1 MSSTLQF
8 AEQSLVTVVE
18 PTKLYR
24 HLLPLSSLG
33 ACTPVTLI
41 AVSDA
46 GESITSLCI
55 SSGEAMGLAIGA
67 W

>member
-1 MSSTLQF
+1 MSSTLHF
-8 AEQSLVTVVE
+8 SEQSLVTIVE

-24 HLLPLSSLG
+24 HILSLSSLG

-46 GESITSLCI
+46 GESITSPCI
-55 SSGEAMGLAIGA
+55 SSGQATAMATGA